1 MIGSHDMNN
10 VVQLLGPDG
19 TPAGFMAK
27 QAAHQSPG
35 YLHRGFSVFLFD
47 ENARVLL
54 QRRAA
59 NKYHF
64 AGRWSNACCSH
75 PSGDATLEATAT
87 SRLMYELGVETALE
101 LVGSFTYSAADDKSG
116 RVERE
121 DDSVLVGYVR
131 SDVSLTPN
139 PNEVSATRFVAI
151 GDLQEELRASS
162 DKATPW
168 LAEALGCVVR
178 SGHPHI

>member
-1 MIGSHDMNN
+1 MND

-27 QAAHQSPG
+27 QAAHESPG

-59 NKYHF
+59 TKYHF

-75 PSGDATLEATAT
+75 PSGDATLETTAT
-87 SRLMYELGVETALE
+87 SRLMYELGIETALE
-101 LVGSFTYSAADDKSG
+101 LVGSFTYSAADNKSG
-116 RVERE
+116 LVERE
-121 DDSVLVGYVR
+121 RDSVLVGYVR
-131 SDVSLTPN
+131 SDVALAPN
-139 PNEVSATRFVAI
+139 PREVSSTRFIAI
-151 GDLQEELRASS
+151 DVLQEELRASS
-162 DKATPW
+162 DQATPW

-178 SGHPHI
+178 AGHPRMRI